1 MSNMAPTKKSPQPS
15 KRPTVQ
21 DHKLAEYRR
30 MGFTLKQAKE
40 LIATQGLFA
49 ADVRERF
56 INKGC
61 PPKLAFEIL
70 R

>member
-1 MSNMAPTKKSPQPS
+1 MSNMAEAKKPSATS
-15 KRPTVQ
+15 KRPTA
-21 DHKLAEYRR
+21 DDFKLAEFRR
-30 MGFTLKQAKE
+30 MGFTVKQSKE
-40 LIATQGLFA
+40 LLKISGLFA